1 MTAPLLVTTLLNGV
15 VTGMIYALMG
25 LGLSVILGLLNIPNF
40 AHGALYALG
49 GYFFLAVASS
59 AFGFFGGLAAAFIGV
74 AIVGWLFELFA
85 VRRLAGVEPDYLLLL
100 TFGFSLV
107 LTETIILVWGPVGF
121 TLQPPAFLAGG
132 MDLGFTVY
140 PKYRLAVMVVTALI
154 TVGSWLFI
162 EKTKYGAILRAG
174 LEDRDMVSV
183 LGINIGLLFAITFA
197 VGTAL
202 AGLGG
207 ALMVPIRGIVPSV
220 GNDILPFAFVVVVL
234 GGLGSVPGVV
244 VAGVLVGMAQ
254 AFMTVLWTPGADV
267 AVFALMTL
275 GILLR
280 PQGLFGQR

>member
-49 GYFFLAVASS
+49 GYFFLSVAGS
-59 AFGFFGGLAAAFIGV
+59 ALGFWGGLAAAFIGV
-74 AIVGWLFELFA
+74 ALVGWLFELFA

-107 LTETIILVWGPVGF
+107 LTEAIILVWGPVGF
-121 TLQPPAFLAGG
+121 TVQPPAFLAGG

-140 PKYRLAVMVVTALI
+140 PKYRLAVMLLTALI
-154 TVGSWLFI
+154 IAGSWLFMA
-162 EKTKYGAILRAG
+162 KTKYGAILRAG

-183 LGINIGLLFAITFA
+183 LGINIGLLFAVTFA

-207 ALMVPIRGIVPSV
+207 ALMVPIRGILPSV

-244 VAGVLVGMAQ
+244 VAGVLVGLAQ

-280 PQGLFGQR
+280 PQGLLGQR

>member
-1 MTAPLLVTTLLNGV
+1 VTAPLLVTTLLNGV

-49 GYFFLAVASS
+49 GYFFLSLAGGVL
-59 AFGFFGGLAAAFIGV
+59 GFWGGLAGAFIGV
-74 AIVGWLFELFA
+74 AVVGWLFEQLA
-85 VRRLAGVEPDYLLLL
+85 VRRLAGAEPDYLLLL

-107 LTETIILVWGPVGF
+107 LTEAIILIWGPVGF

-132 MDLGFTVY
+132 VDLGFTVY
-140 PKYRLAVMVVTALI
+140 PKYRLGVMVATAVI
-154 TVGSWLFI
+154 IVACWLFI
-162 EKTKYGAILRAG
+162 TKTKYGAILRAG
-174 LEDRDMVSV
+174 LEDRDMVSS
-183 LGINIGLLFAITFA
+183 LGINIGLVFAVTFA

-202 AGLGG
+202 AGVGG

-244 VAGVLVGMAQ
+244 VAGVLVGMVQ
-254 AFMTVLWTPGADV
+254 AFMTVVWTPGADV

-280 PQGLFGQR
+280 PQGLFGHR